1 MERMVSAFYRAPL
14 PELARA
20 GRSFIDDI
28 GFEVPLRLKPT
39 TGPNNSLMAKSV
51 VLALIPM
58 FATTHE
64 TRIAFGFDEAAV
76 RSLASPVALSVRTAQ
91 HKRARRAKGAG
102 AGSFSFHMR
111 PGNASPAACLLHN
124 EKDWRT
130 VPPAT
135 RQSPAPRP
143 ILRYRNALKQGQPCK
158 VSQMAETNISV
169 IDAIRGQQEQLKR
182 LIAQKVWL
190 SEASPATLSE
200 ISAQMTELK
209 RLLDRLETDI
219 QEQLKTGI
227 H

>member
-1 MERMVSAFYRAPL
+1 MGDLCRLVWCVATGLFRSRAAL
-14 PELARA
+14 QAEIL
-20 GRSFIDDI
+20 
-28 GFEVPLRLKPT
+28 VLRHQL
-39 TGPNNSLMAKSV
+39 NV
-51 VLALIPM
+51 
-58 FATTHE
+58 
-64 TRIAFGFDEAAV
+64 
-76 RSLASPVALSVRTAQ
+76 
-91 HKRARRAKGAG
+91 
-102 AGSFSFHMR
+102 
-111 PGNASPAACLLHN
+111 LHN